1 MKKLIKVMSLVL
13 CLSLLISC
21 GTEKLSDKY
30 NEEEI
35 KGVSEQIINN
45 LNHNN
50 YEAVYDMSTDA
61 LKETISEG
69 TLESIWTGI
78 SEQVGAF
85 KKILNYEVREKDGN
99 PVTAVKTEYLEKN
112 VRFIFVFTEDL
123 KLDAMDIN

>member
-13 CLSLLISC
+13 CLSLLIRC

-85 KKILNYEVREKDGN
+85 KKY
-99 PVTAVKTEYLEKN
+99 
-112 VRFIFVFTEDL
+112 
-123 KLDAMDIN
+123 

>member
-1 MKKLIKVMSLVL
+1 MIKFNIQKGRFIMKKLIKVMSLVL

-50 YEAVYDMSTDA
+50 A
-61 LKETISEG
+61 LQKEQDRHLCRCCSFCIVIFWLRVCDISNGRTI
-69 TLESIWTGI
+69 
-78 SEQVGAF
+78 
-85 KKILNYEVREKDGN
+85 VRN
-99 PVTAVKTEYLEKN
+99 
-112 VRFIFVFTEDL
+112 
-123 KLDAMDIN
+123 